1 MINSENHAKNHPNK
15 PYLKRDYFVKK
26 FRWHHLKIEK
36 EYLWKKCGK
45 SLDTWYV
52 ARTWTGAASS
62 LWFYAPSVTMHS
74 TSAGQSCPL
83 HDHGMLYPLLAPP
96 PPPGQALSI
105 PSLYTGTYF
114 IIIRFI
120 CGFLHSRL
128 SDLVWDAYTN
138 YRVNILTCQLATF
151 DHFDTYLEKTHF
163 VWKTSYVNKQYKI

>member
-1 MINSENHAKNHPNK
+1 MAPFENW
-15 PYLKRDYFVKK
+15 KRIPVKK
-26 FRWHHLKIEK
+26 VWEIFRYMI
-36 EYLWKKCGK
+36 CC
-45 SLDTWYV
+45 TYV
-52 ARTWTGAASS
+52 DGGCP

-83 HDHGMLYPLLAPP
+83 HDHGMLYPFGPP